1 MIEQAIEQLII
12 DLADSPGVRELL
24 KVGSVRDALKR
35 IHLDGLPEP
44 TIGADEQNSNQMRD
58 LRPYCL
64 VYSSESDSCR
74 IRSIASPSCYEMTG
88 SIEVLFSQEYPEH
101 KTPTEAWREIVS
113 KISSVVRSE
122 DPNSPGLL
130 NYLGSAG
137 RLQIQEIIID
147 MIGRTPFEHRTEY
160 GDAYDVLLTIRY

>member
-1 MIEQAIEQLII
+1 MIEQAIEQLIT
-12 DLADSPGVRELL
+12 DLADSPRVRELL

-44 TIGADEQNSNQMRD
+44 SIGADEQNANQMRN

-74 IRSIASPSCYEMTG
+74 IRSIASPSCYEMNGT
-88 SIEVLFSQEYPEH
+88 IEVLFSQEYPEH
-101 KTPTEAWREIVS
+101 LTPTEAWREIVS
-113 KISSVVRSE
+113 KISPVVRSD
-122 DPNSPGLL
+122 DPTKPGLL
-130 NYLGSAG
+130 NYLGTAG
-137 RLQIQEIIID
+137 RLQIQEIVID
-147 MIGRTPFEHRTEY
+147 MVGRTPFEFRTDY